1 MFDID
6 NLASQIKMNCN
17 ISDAQFWGTYSLCG
31 LLLRLREL
39 YRSEN
44 GLGAW
49 EKISQKDI
57 GAWIIDR
64 ESLWRELE
72 ERDYK
77 DITLNGN
84 TRRPFEVEKI
94 NSELAGKDLIY
105 GAGFGLHGKPSF
117 FLADLISKRTI
128 DGYDVYVSGR
138 EYAKDLS
145 EYPALLQDRSIFS
158 RTEPIKR
165 LLWQRFEEM
174 RGKSIKCDLLS
185 AFSKYGLSP
194 QEEPS
199 EDVDGKIS
207 QIADSEAETYIH
219 HELGEAFEGEKIGA
233 EWKNLLSV
241 LPHSKAELFARA
253 VKDVLSD
260 TSEKG
265 MLQYIIKTRKE
276 GSLGFYMVFLSGFRK
291 IIFSEIPDAFR
302 LFSETGDWTLI
313 DDARKT
319 GYRKA
324 EDYAEK
330 LLLLY
335 RKKKDDDSLSNAIE
349 NEFLRGLF

>member
-1 MFDID
+1 MIDIE
-6 NLASQIKMNCN
+6 NIASQIKRNCD

-39 YRSEN
+39 YRSEKGMRPWDN
-44 GLGAW
+44 
-49 EKISQKDI
+49 ISQKDI
-57 GAWIIDR
+57 GEWITDR
-64 ESLWRELE
+64 ESLWRKLE
-72 ERDYK
+72 ERDYE
-77 DITLNGN
+77 DIALNGN
-84 TRRPFEVEKI
+84 TCRPFEVEKI
-94 NSELAGKDLIY
+94 NSELEGKGLIY
-105 GAGFGLHGKPSF
+105 GAGFGLYGKPAF
-117 FLADLISKRTI
+117 FLADLISKKTI
-128 DGYDVYVSGR
+128 AGFDVYVSGR

-145 EYPALLQDRSIFS
+145 EYPALLQDRSVFA
-158 RTEPIKR
+158 RTETIKR

-174 RGKSIKCDLLS
+174 RGKSIKCNLVS

-219 HELGEAFEGEKIGA
+219 HELGEAFEGEKIGTD
-233 EWKNLLSV
+233 WKTLLSM

-265 MLQYIIKTRKE
+265 MLQYIINTRKE

-330 LLLLY
+330 LLFLY
-335 RKKKDDDSLSNAIE
+335 GKKKDDDSLLNTIE
-349 NEFLRGLF
+349 DEFLKGLF